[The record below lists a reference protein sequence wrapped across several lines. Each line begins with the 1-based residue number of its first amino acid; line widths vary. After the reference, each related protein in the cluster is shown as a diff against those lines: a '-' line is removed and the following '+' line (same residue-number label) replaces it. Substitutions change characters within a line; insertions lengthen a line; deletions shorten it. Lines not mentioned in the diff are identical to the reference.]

1 MSNFPVGGR
10 VQDSVRGVIWLTAAV
25 RRPTLQVVLTG
36 KQLAAPQQMYLFQDV
51 SSCATAAR
59 PASGKRTSQTGR
71 RFNADAP
78 CAGHR
83 KPGMELCVLGS
94 GSGGNASAI
103 RVDDAIVM
111 VDLGFG
117 PRTIVQRLQ
126 QARVQLDDVQ
136 AVCLTH
142 LDQDHFRPNW
152 LRTLLGWRIPVFLH
166 RWHFDKFV
174 RLPDGGQAMADAG
187 LVHTFEEQTFRPIR
201 GVEVSPIRLAHDMQ
215 GTSGFRIESRWGSV
229 GYATDL
235 GHVPESLVDHFA
247 GVDVLAIESNYDP
260 PMQLRSPRPAFLKRR
275 IMGGQGHLSNDEAY
289 LAVRRVAE
297 RSAPG
302 LPAEVVLL
310 HRSAQCNRKHIIR
323 QVFGQ
328 SPELAARVTLTEQ
341 RRRTRWIKMPSG
353 TPVERVQTWFEFV
366 R

>member
-1 MSNFPVGGR
+1 MKLR
-10 VQDSVRGVIWLTAAV
+10 EQH
-25 RRPTLQVVLTG
+25 
-36 KQLAAPQQMYLFQDV
+36 LAAPQQMYLFQDV
-51 SSCATAAR
+51 SSRPKASRAAAEKGTSTTA
-59 PASGKRTSQTGR
+59 R
-71 RFNADAP
+71 RFKSPAP

-94 GSGGNASAI
+94 GSGGNATAI
-103 RVDDAIVM
+103 RVNDGILM

-126 QARVQLDDVQ
+126 QARVQLDDVR

-152 LRTLLGWRIPVFLH
+152 VRTLLGWRIPVYLH
-166 RWHFDKFV
+166 RWHFDAFA
-174 RLPDGGQAMADAG
+174 RLKDGGQAMADAG
-187 LVHTFEEQTFRPIR
+187 LVHVFEDAPFNPMR
-201 GVEVSPIRLAHDMQ
+201 GIEVAPIRLAHDLQ

-235 GHVPESLVDHFA
+235 GHVPESLVEHFT

-289 LAVRRVAE
+289 LTVRRVAE

-302 LPAEVVLL
+302 YPAEVVLL

-323 QVFGQ
+323 KVFDQ
-328 SPELAARVTLTEQ
+328 SPELASRVTLTEQ
-341 RRRTRWIKMPSG
+341 RRRTRWIKMPQRA
-353 TPVERVQTWFEFV
+353 PVERVQTWFEFV
-366 R
+366 K